1 MYALI
6 DCNNF
11 YASCERV
18 FEPRLENKPVVVLSN
33 NDGCVV
39 ARSQEAKD
47 LGIRMGEPV
56 FKCRPIIER
65 HHVVVRSSNYTLY
78 ENMSR
83 RVVQSIA
90 QVAPDI
96 EIYSIDEVF
105 VNLVPFAHRNLITLG
120 REAVSIVKKWTG
132 IPVSVG
138 IGPTKTLAK
147 LANRIAK
154 KNPEHR
160 SVYMLSEHEPDRE
173 TALKSVAVE
182 DVWGIGSRWGR
193 QLHQLGVYTAF
204 DMSRIPTSEIRRRF
218 NVVAMR
224 TALELRGVACHE
236 LEETPPPRKSLVRSR
251 SFGKPVTRW
260 EDMSEAI
267 ASHSTRAAEKLR
279 MEGATAG
286 YISVFMHT
294 NRHRSDLPQWSGSG
308 SFELQPPSDV
318 TPIIVRNALRIG
330 ERIWRDGYAYKKA
343 GVMVGDIHR
352 GRIQGSLFDTRD
364 HERDTRLMNAMD
376 KINTKMGSGTLQP
389 AASGIGKGS
398 WGMLQEHRSPRYTT
412 RWDELPRTR

>member
-18 FEPRLENKPVVVLSN
+18 FEPRLEKKPVVVLSN

-105 VNLVPFAHRNLITLG
+105 VNLVPLAHRNLITLG

-160 SVYMLSEHEPDRE
+160 SVYMLSERESDRE
-173 TALKSVAVE
+173 TALK
-182 DVWGIGSRWGR
+182 
-193 QLHQLGVYTAF
+193 L
-204 DMSRIPTSEIRRRF
+204 
-218 NVVAMR
+218 
-224 TALELRGVACHE
+224 
-236 LEETPPPRKSLVRSR
+236 SL
-251 SFGKPVTRW
+251 
-260 EDMSEAI
+260 
-267 ASHSTRAAEKLR
+267 
-279 MEGATAG
+279 
-286 YISVFMHT
+286 
-294 NRHRSDLPQWSGSG
+294 
-308 SFELQPPSDV
+308 
-318 TPIIVRNALRIG
+318 
-330 ERIWRDGYAYKKA
+330 
-343 GVMVGDIHR
+343 IH
-352 GRIQGSLFDTRD
+352 I
-364 HERDTRLMNAMD
+364 
-376 KINTKMGSGTLQP
+376 
-389 AASGIGKGS
+389 
-398 WGMLQEHRSPRYTT
+398 
-412 RWDELPRTR
+412 